1 MFLPLIVLNKSLTFS
16 QFLHIAPQ
24 LFLWSTRCLVFAVIA
39 WCSMPLEFPGK
50 DVWCVWENKCPLD
63 LNQRTYKWGEPYF
76 IVHVLFARS
85 LKANFSPPPHHL
97 HLHPPPPP
105 TPSTV
110 PPSSLS
116 SLSCAINNSLFCAVP
131 CEWRHT
137 QSQGHGARGDC
148 WVGASWAG
156 HRLDSR
162 LGAWILPRQ
171 EGRGGLICLAVSSGG
186 HLLRWLPNQGYFC
199 S

>member
-39 WCSMPLEFPGK
+39 WCSMPLEFPEK

-85 LKANFSPPPHHL
+85 LKANFSPPPPTTSISIPL
-97 HLHPPPPP
+97 HLQPPPPSLLLP
-105 TPSTV
+105 LALCLVRSTIVYSVLSRASGDTPKAKATV
-110 PPSSLS
+110 RGEIVGWGPAEQDTGSILVWERG
-116 SLSCAINNSLFCAVP
+116 SC
-131 CEWRHT
+131 
-137 QSQGHGARGDC
+137 
-148 WVGASWAG
+148 
-156 HRLDSR
+156 LDKR
-162 LGAWILPRQ
+162 
-171 EGRGGLICLAVSSGG
+171 EEVVSSV
-186 HLLRWLPNQGYFC
+186 WL
-199 S
+199 